1 MAHQDWETVIL
12 TKPVIKVEK
21 PNKPVNPLEKDPGEV
36 IVLPKIDVEL
46 KKAIQ
51 QARMNQ
57 KLSQKELASKM
68 NIPISTINGYENG
81 TVIPNN
87 AFIAK
92 LEKVLN
98 TKLPRIK
105 KVDKN

>member
-12 TKPVIKVEK
+12 KKPEIMIEK
-21 PNKPVNPLEKDPGEV
+21 PNKPSIEKDPGEV

-57 KLSQKELASKM
+57 KLSQKELSSKM
-68 NIPISTINGYENG
+68 NIPLSTINGYENG